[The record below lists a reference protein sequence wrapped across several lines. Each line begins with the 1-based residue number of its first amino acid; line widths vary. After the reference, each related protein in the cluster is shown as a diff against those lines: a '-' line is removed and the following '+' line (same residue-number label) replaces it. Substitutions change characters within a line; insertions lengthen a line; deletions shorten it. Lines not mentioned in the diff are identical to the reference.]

1 MSVHPVQSCTSCHS
15 YGHSFIGII
24 AFVVVSQFHGL
35 VTACQLF
42 SFSSLCWVL
51 VSPHVDLALYLCF
64 SRISPIKTRLLFKL
78 QFCSP
83 LTLSVTVTII
93 AWNFTFR
100 VQFIQIGLLML
111 HNVLWVELFRHKN
124 LYLLCTYALGILLW
138 MLQWIPNSCG
148 PHMIVNPAI
157 SGHPLRKVRQQISG
171 ITFGFNR
178 QMLITLNDYIGS
190 GLLEN
195 QLELSFFLS
204 FLVL

>member
-1 MSVHPVQSCTSCHS
+1 MLSFRFAPRWPCLVFMFLSYQPNKDSV
-15 YGHSFIGII
+15 
-24 AFVVVSQFHGL
+24 
-35 VTACQLF
+35 
-42 SFSSLCWVL
+42 
-51 VSPHVDLALYLCF
+51 
-64 SRISPIKTRLLFKL
+64 LFKL

-138 MLQWIPNSCG
+138 MLQRIPNSCG

-157 SGHPLRKVRQQISG
+157 SGHPLGNVRQQISG

-204 FLVL
+204 FLFL